1 MLNSLKFSILK
12 YTIILINILLFSQTE
27 LEPRSKMMVLSCSR
41 LLNQKYKE
49 KPEPEIFSK
58 IMLSCFIKITQVQ
71 SQKIFYAE
79 EKGPI
84 PLESEEINEL
94 LDINNLKE
102 ISEEEK
108 KAKSDLM
115 NKFIEEIEK
124 PEPRKLV
131 EDNAEKEVNK
141 DKIREDNNVDN
152 KDDIKVN
159 DDSETG
165 DDDNDNDN
173 DNEFNDD
180 YGDPNYYGDDMNDE
194 YAGGYDDYYDDY
206 DDYYGYGNY
215 NDYGNYSDEDYA
227 NMYGNNEYYDD
238 DNKPF
243 KVLIRENKGLVIF
256 ICCLVIMV
264 ILIAIFGKDYEE
276 TQTLEVDPNKN
287 KNE

>member
-1 MLNSLKFSILK
+1 MLNSLNFSILK

-27 LEPRSKMMVLSCSR
+27 LETRTKMMVLSCSK
-41 LLNQKYKE
+41 LLNHKYKE

-58 IMLSCFIKITQVQ
+58 IMLSCFIKITQAQ

-79 EKGPI
+79 EKDPI
-84 PLESEEINEL
+84 PLKSEEINEL
-94 LDINNLKE
+94 LDTNNLKS

-108 KAKSDLM
+108 KVKSDLM

-131 EDNAEKEVNK
+131 QDNAEKDVNK
-141 DKIREDNNVDN
+141 DEIIDDN
-152 KDDIKVN
+152 KADNQDDINVK
-159 DDSETG
+159 DDNEDG
-165 DDDNDNDN
+165 DDDNDND
-173 DNEFNDD
+173 FNDPD
-180 YGDPNYYGDDMNDE
+180 YDPNYYGDDMNDE

-243 KVLIRENKGLVIF
+243 RVLIKENKGLVIF

-276 TQTLEVDPNKN
+276 TQTLEDPNKN